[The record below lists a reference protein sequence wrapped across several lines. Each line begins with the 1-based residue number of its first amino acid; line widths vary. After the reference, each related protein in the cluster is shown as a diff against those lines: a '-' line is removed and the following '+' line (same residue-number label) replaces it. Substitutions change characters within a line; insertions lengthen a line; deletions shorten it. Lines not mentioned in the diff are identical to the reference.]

1 MLTAPSD
8 DRGNPMHERFT
19 RLLRGIAI
27 LAFTVLSI
35 AVAAYAFA
43 YLYREHSPYNR
54 FATQF
59 AVSGLD
65 VPAHFFGAGLALL
78 LTPLQLSATVRR
90 LAPRLHRLG
99 GWLTAGG
106 ILVAAVAALSMSRHT
121 QGGAASGVALAALAL
136 AWLICTG
143 KGIHRIV
150 AGDIAGHRRW
160 MCRTAALTFAAVTLR
175 LILGIGF
182 ALHLPSLPVYVFAT
196 WACWPLNLAVCELLL
211 HRPTARLHPSATTLA
226 PHS

>member
-1 MLTAPSD
+1 
-8 DRGNPMHERFT
+8 MHERSA
-19 RLLRGIAI
+19 RLLRGLAI
-27 LAFTVLSI
+27 LAFTTLSI

-59 AVSGLD
+59 AMSGLD

-78 LTPLQLSATVRR
+78 LTPLQLSAAVRR
-90 LAPRLHRLG
+90 RMPRLHRLG
-99 GWLTAGG
+99 GWLAASG
-106 ILVAAVAALSMSRHT
+106 ILAAALAALSMSRHT
-121 QGGAASGVALAALAL
+121 QGGAATGVALAALAL
-136 AWLICTG
+136 AWLFCMG
-143 KGIHRIV
+143 KGIRRIV

-175 LILGIGF
+175 LILGAGI
-182 ALHLPSLPVYVFAT
+182 ALHLPPLPVYVFAT
-196 WACWPLNLAVCELLL
+196 WACWPLDLAVCELLL
-211 HRPTARLHPSATTLA
+211 RRPATRLHPSAALA

>member
-1 MLTAPSD
+1 
-8 DRGNPMHERFT
+8 MHERSAK
-19 RLLRGIAI
+19 LLRGLAI
-27 LAFTVLSI
+27 LAFATLSI

-43 YLYREHSPYNR
+43 YLYREHSPHNR
-54 FATQF
+54 FAAQF

-99 GWLTAGG
+99 GWLAASG
-106 ILVAAVAALSMSRHT
+106 ILVAALAALSMSRHT
-121 QGGAASGVALAALAL
+121 QGGAASGVPLAALAL
-136 AWLICTG
+136 VWLFCMG
-143 KGIHRIV
+143 RGIHRIV
-150 AGDIAGHRRW
+150 IGDVAGHRRW

-175 LILGIGF
+175 LILGAGI
-182 ALHLPSLPVYVFAT
+182 ALHLPPLSVYVFAT
-196 WACWPLNLAVCELLL
+196 WACWPLNLAACELLL
-211 HRPTARLHPSATTLA
+211 RQRGARLHPSAIAVA